1 MAPQESIWKKLHI
14 DSLLT
19 GVGCVFAGCAAACMH
34 GNLEVFPAT
43 LCVLFVL
50 FAQLS
55 ANIYNR
61 YYDEANKMGA
71 LVDNLIAYKSS
82 KNPEMM
88 KELAIAMLMLAVMT
102 GLALATM
109 GGWWVFPIGI
119 FIIAAGWFCCAGSMP
134 LMRTPF
140 SPICAFIMF
149 GPVCVIT
156 TSLIQSQHEASESLS
171 WFDISPA
178 IFMSVAMG
186 FMASN
191 CTLVFNYS
199 QYYSHRRNSRES
211 MATILGR
218 RGTRILFLANSLLS
232 AAIVVWMCFYFNL
245 PYNGLGIIP
254 AAICLA
260 VDIYMW
266 RKMITMPRYRL
277 EELTR
282 VAVFN
287 VLLMGFLSLVIY
299 AFTGTPDDSFKTYF

>member
-1 MAPQESIWKKLHI
+1 MTQQESIWRKLHI

-19 GVGCVFAGCAAACMH
+19 GVGCVLAGCAAASMH

-43 LCVLFVL
+43 LCVLFVM

-61 YYDEANKMGA
+61 YYDEVNSMGT
-71 LVDNLIAYKSS
+71 LVDNLIAYKQSR
-82 KNPEMM
+82 NPGMM
-88 KELAIAMLMLAVMT
+88 KEFSVAMLLLAIMT
-102 GLALATM
+102 GLALVTM
-109 GGWWVFPIGI
+109 GGWWVIPVGI
-119 FIIAAGWFCCAGSMP
+119 FIIIAGWFCCAGSIP

-156 TSLIQSQHEASESLS
+156 TSLIQSQHEATESLS

-186 FMASN
+186 LMAAN

-218 RGTRILFLANSLLS
+218 KGTRIVYLINSFAS
-232 AAIVVWMCFYFNL
+232 AGFVVWMCFYFNL
-245 PYNGLGIIP
+245 PYNGWGMVP
-254 AAICLA
+254 AAICL
-260 VDIYMW
+260 VIDIYLW

-277 EELTR
+277 EELTK
-282 VAVFN
+282 VATLNVF
-287 VLLMGFLSLVIY
+287 LMGVLSLIIY
-299 AFTGTPDDSFKTYF
+299 AFTGTPDDSIKTYF